1 MDYSKILMRYYIDK
15 EWTCSDTYD
24 TLLWYDDTL
33 AKPTQEHLESLWGDL
48 KKDNM
53 RQERN
58 RLLQESDYRALPD
71 FPSANK
77 EAWLSYRQALRDF
90 PTVWTE
96 GMAFP
101 QKPE

>member
-48 KKDNM
+48 KKDNN
-53 RQERN
+53 ET
-58 RLLQESDYRALPD
+58 RA
-71 FPSANK
+71 
-77 EAWLSYRQALRDF
+77 
-90 PTVWTE
+90 
-96 GMAFP
+96 
-101 QKPE
+101 

>member
-1 MDYSKILMRYYIDK
+1 
-15 EWTCSDTYD
+15 
-24 TLLWYDDTL
+24 
-33 AKPTQEHLESLWGDL
+33 
-48 KKDNM
+48 M